1 MRSVSKEK
9 LFNKRQGKTRK
20 PLNQRSIILFH
31 SAIKSEKTRKLYDY
45 HLTKFKKHFII
56 KNEDSLI
63 SIGEKKIQRMIEDY
77 LLYMRDQ
84 EYSYSECNNQLN
96 ALRKFFSMNDIIC
109 NWDKLRMMLP
119 EKIKSRGDKPY
130 STEELRILLRKV
142 SNKPLWT
149 AVIHFMS
156 ASGCRAGF
164 VEELKIKHLTDMENN
179 CKAVKVYADHVT
191 EYTTFIHAEA
201 VQALQ
206 DYFEHRKAKGEKLTD
221 ESWVFCGLKD
231 HTKFLDANTVTRYL
245 CNYLKD
251 LPIER
256 GERINHKYQISS
268 THGIRKRWNTIVK
281 SNPEVNPNHAEKM
294 FAHSTS
300 IPLDSRYHKPTVD
313 ILFDEYK
320 KVIPELMISEEWK
333 LKNQIKEKDN
343 EIDELKKKEIE
354 IQRLNKDMLS
364 IQNTMIELEKRLSKS

>member
-1 MRSVSKEK
+1 VRSISKEK
-9 LFNKRQGKTRK
+9 LFVKRHGKTRK
-20 PLNQRSIILFH
+20 LLNQRSVILFH
-31 SAIKSEKTRKLYDY
+31 SAIKSEKTKKLYDY
-45 HLTKFKKHFII
+45 HLAKFRKYFII

-77 LLYMRDQ
+77 LLYMRDR
-84 EYSYSECNNQLN
+84 EYSYSECNNVIN
-96 ALRKFFSMNDIIC
+96 SLRKFFAMNDLIC

-130 STEELRILLRKV
+130 TTEELRILLRKV

-149 AVIHFMS
+149 AVIHFMAS
-156 ASGCRAGF
+156 SGCRAGF
-164 VEELKIKHLTDMENN
+164 VEELKIKHLTDMGQG
-179 CKAVKVYADHVT
+179 CKAVKIYADHVT

-201 VQALQ
+201 VKSLE
-206 DYFEHRKAKGEKLTD
+206 DYFADRRIKGEKLTD

-231 HTKFLDANTVTRYL
+231 HTKFLEANTVTRYL
-245 CNYLKD
+245 CQYLRT

-256 GERINHKYQISS
+256 GELINNKYEISS

-281 SNPEVNPNHAEKM
+281 SNSSVNPNHAEKM

-300 IPLDSRYHKPTVD
+300 IPLDSRYHKPTIE
-313 ILFDEYK
+313 ILFEEYQ

-333 LKNQIKEKDN
+333 LKNQIKQKDN
-343 EIDELKKKEIE
+343 EIDELKKKDIVIE
-354 IQRLNKDMLS
+354 GLSKDMLS
-364 IQNTMIELEKRLSKS
+364 IHNTVLELEKRLTKS